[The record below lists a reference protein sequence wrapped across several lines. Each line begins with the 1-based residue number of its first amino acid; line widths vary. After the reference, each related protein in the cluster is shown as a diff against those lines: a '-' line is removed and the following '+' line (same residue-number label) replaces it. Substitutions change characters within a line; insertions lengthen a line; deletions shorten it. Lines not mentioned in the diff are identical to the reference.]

1 MHQLQPHGLPA
12 SAYLLLG
19 DGKFASHVFEDPVH
33 TQTTGLIIIV
43 GNYLIVVQG
52 EYNKLIA
59 GKYLL

>member
-1 MHQLQPHGLPA
+1 
-12 SAYLLLG
+12 LLG

-33 TQTTGLIIIV
+33 TQTTGFIIIV